1 MMVSYKKPHLIF
13 AKLIDQPT
21 WGGDYILKLKNLQT
35 HPSFQDK
42 KIGQSYELF
51 GDSKLALEITDSSDA
66 RFIPEVGYP
75 DKPDVHGELFPFHK
89 DIDYLTL
96 SELVGIN
103 PSQMLGEKVQ
113 AKWGK
118 MPLLIKL
125 NHAAGNSFQLHIK
138 PSQTHLRW
146 QPKPESWYYL
156 EDGLVTYGI
165 KKDADID
172 EYKKTCVEIDS
183 FMKTISLQVQQG
195 TMTLEEANRKAKE
208 FIREKNPWQYVNKH
222 VVHQYELVDLSSGG
236 IHHSWEEDK
245 ENFPQGNI
253 LLEVQQDVMDPFCTI
268 RSFDQGKIKS
278 DGTIRPLNIDDY
290 FRIIDTDPA
299 VNDFQTA
306 LKKRQGNRLLTTPYY
321 CLDIIE
327 VKDKVEETIKDS
339 FAHLYVRNGEV
350 EVTTD
355 EGNVRVGK
363 GHSCFVP
370 YGAEKYTIKALQPN
384 SVVLKTY
391 IVDGSK

>member
-1 MMVSYKKPHLIF
+1 MMVSYKKPYLIF

-35 HPSFQDK
+35 HSSFQDK

-51 GDSKLALEITDSSDA
+51 GDSKLALGITDSHDT

-89 DIDYLTL
+89 DTDYLTL
-96 SELVGIN
+96 SELVATN
-103 PSQMLGEKVQ
+103 PSETIGDKVEE
-113 AKWGK
+113 KWGK

-138 PSQTHLRW
+138 PSQTHAHW

-165 KKDADID
+165 KKGINIE
-172 EYKKTCVEIDS
+172 EYKNVCVEIDA
-183 FMKTISLQVQQG
+183 FMKNISSQVQQRAI
-195 TMTLEEANRKAKE
+195 TLEEANRKAKE
-208 FIREKNPWQYVNKH
+208 FIREKNPWQYVNKE
-222 VVHQYELVDLSSGG
+222 VVHKYDLIDLSPGG

-245 ENFPQGNI
+245 ENFPQGNV

-290 FRIIDTDPA
+290 FRIMDIDPA

-306 LKKRQGNRLLTTPYY
+306 LKKRQGNKLLTTPYY
-321 CLDIIE
+321 SLDIMEISTE
-327 VKDKVEETIKDS
+327 IQDEIKDS
-339 FAHLYVRNGEV
+339 FVHLYVRDGV
-350 EVTTD
+350 IEVTTD
-355 EGNVRVGK
+355 EGSVQVGK

-370 YGAEKYTIKALQPN
+370 YGAGKYTIKALQPN

-391 IVDGSK
+391 IDTIN